1 MKIINSMKKER
12 IKEEYMLLGENS
24 WKKIKLPFIEMK
36 ATRETA
42 GLG

>member
-1 MKIINSMKKER
+1 MKKER
-12 IKEEYMLLGENS
+12 IKEEYMHLGEN